1 MKVLLEILDDAS
13 QLLTALDRI
22 DDLRPE
28 TRHKLQALLEGLC
41 EESTRLLRDEP
52 SAAHKR
58 THKRTGEQTGEPDV
72 RHHDDQQLEQFESDP
87 EPTTGERFE
96 RRCREWLLQRSLEA
110 LAGQNYDR
118 ALKYL
123 SEGAETFPEDAEF
136 HNHLGLVHW
145 ELGDFEQAADAYSN
159 AMATGFPSATT
170 GDIDWRAP
178 DNHDYLRAMEGRA
191 LCLCRLQ
198 RQQEALS
205 LFDALANM
213 NIIDYGG
220 CRYMAGEIRHMAGD
234 LDAAIDDYR
243 LGPVE
248 PASLY
253 NLGLALFQHGQTEAA
268 AGTFIRAFV
277 SNIHV
282 VHLLCG
288 RQRDA
293 QSCVPGYLG
302 SPDYAHD
309 FVGACAKLWN
319 GREDALDFMEG
330 CFDHPLVEA
339 YLAQCQEDGGESMLE
354 NENADQGQATW
365 LDVLTDQRCVEGL
378 AESVVKRFNS

>member
-28 TRHKLQALLEGLC
+28 TRQKIKALLEGLC
-41 EESTRLLRDEP
+41 GESTRLLRDEQV
-52 SAAHKR
+52 SSDSQSTDSQSTDSKS
-58 THKRTGEQTGEPDV
+58 EDV
-72 RHHDDQQLEQFESDP
+72 SP
-87 EPTTGERFE
+87 PTNGDRFE

-110 LAGQNYDR
+110 LAAQDYDR

-136 HNHLGLVHW
+136 HNHLGLVYW
-145 ELGDFEQAADAYSN
+145 ELGDFEQAADAYLN
-159 AMATGFPSATT
+159 ATACGFPSEVD
-170 GDIDWRAP
+170 GDVDWRDP

-191 LCLCRLQ
+191 LCLCRLE
-198 RQQEALS
+198 RHQEALP

-213 NIIDYGG
+213 NIVDYGG
-220 CRYMAGEIRHMAGD
+220 CRYMAGEIRHMAQD

-253 NLGLALFQHGQTEAA
+253 NLGLALFQNGNSETA

-277 SNIHV
+277 SNIHI

-309 FVGACAKLWN
+309 FVGACAKLWD
-319 GREDALDFMEG
+319 GHEDAVEFMEG

-339 YLAQCQEDGGESMLE
+339 YLVQCQEDGGESMLE
-354 NENADQGQATW
+354 NEPADRGQATW
-365 LDVLTDQRCVEGL
+365 LEVLTDQRCVDGL
-378 AESVVKRFNS
+378 AQSVVKRFNS

>member
-28 TRHKLQALLEGLC
+28 TRHKLEALLEGLC
-41 EESTRLLRDEP
+41 EESTRLLRSEP
-52 SAAHKR
+52 NSPAPVSADKAR
-58 THKRTGEQTGEPDV
+58 DSVEDTHPEEGV
-72 RHHDDQQLEQFESDP
+72 S
-87 EPTTGERFE
+87 EPTSGERFE

-110 LAGQNYDR
+110 LAGQDYDR

-123 SEGAETFPEDAEF
+123 SEGAETFPDDAEF

-145 ELGDFEQAADAYSN
+145 ELGNFEKASEAYAN
-159 AMATGFPSATT
+159 AMAAGFPTAD
-170 GDIDWRAP
+170 GDVDWRDP

-191 LCLCRLQ
+191 LCLCRLE
-198 RQQEALS
+198 RHQEALS

-213 NIIDYGG
+213 NIVDYGG

-234 LDAAIDDYR
+234 LDAAIEDYR

-253 NLGLALFQHGQTEAA
+253 NLGLALFENGESEAA

-282 VHLLCG
+282 VHLICG

-309 FVGACAKLWN
+309 FVGACAKLWS
-319 GREDALDFMEG
+319 GREDAIDFMEG

-354 NENADQGQATW
+354 HEPADQGQATW

-378 AESVVKRFNS
+378 AESVIKRFNS